1 MATKGLVFA
10 DGDFVVKEVRSFVNL
25 IAGQSVTANPNE
37 RATSIAPD
45 HAPVLARFE
54 L

>member
-1 MATKGLVFA
+1 M
-10 DGDFVVKEVRSFVNL
+10 KEVRSFVNL
-25 IAGQSVTANPNE
+25 IAGQTVTNNPNG
-37 RATSIAPD
+37 RATIVVPD